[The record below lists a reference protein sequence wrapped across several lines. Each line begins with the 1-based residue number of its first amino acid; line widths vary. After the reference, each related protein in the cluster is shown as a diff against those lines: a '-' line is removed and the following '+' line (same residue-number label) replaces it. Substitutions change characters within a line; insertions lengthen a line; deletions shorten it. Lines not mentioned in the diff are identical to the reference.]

1 MNDIVIAN
9 FEKTKEEILVGVD
22 RDSFFENWQE
32 NETWEVGFLVMKTKA
47 NAHSFDLVDY
57 ESSVFWNGQ
66 EFIIKQMKDYAVGA
80 QRFKEVIATHVYYT
94 IQDGYQYEQITGTF
108 SINQCL
114 SHIFSTGNR
123 GFSYEVIN
131 TNGVFSRIEQENFG
145 DGNYLKLIDEVLS
158 DYDAVVIPDN
168 KHLRFYPRSYYGNET
183 QEQIR
188 YKFNTDEVHFEI
200 DTYSLKT
207 QIKGFGKKK
216 EESAGGGYY
225 FSPITYTSPKS
236 SQWGV
241 RIQNPVEDD
250 RYTIASNMTAR
261 LKKDL
266 HDYPDISGTVTLK
279 WAIDVSPGDRVT
291 FVYEPLNISE
301 IIQINGIKQYPMIPN
316 KPPEVAL
323 SNTKKT
329 MTSILAQLAK
339 RGVK

>member
-9 FEKTKEEILVGVD
+9 FDKTKEEILVGVD

-47 NAHSFDLVDY
+47 DAHSFDLVDY
-57 ESSVFWNGQ
+57 ESSIFWNGQ
-66 EFIIKQMKDYAVGA
+66 EFIVKQMKDYAVGA
-80 QRFKEVIATHVYYT
+80 QRFKEVVATHVYYT
-94 IQDGYQYEQITGTF
+94 VQDGYQYEQITGTF

-114 SHIFSTGNR
+114 SHIFSAGNR

-207 QIKGFGKKK
+207 QIRGFGKKK
-216 EESAGGGYY
+216 EDESYY
-225 FSPITYTSPKS
+225 FSPITYTSPESAK
-236 SQWGV
+236 WGI
-241 RIQNPVEDD
+241 RIQEPVSDD
-250 RYTIASNMTAR
+250 RFTVASSMSAR
-261 LKKDL
+261 LRRDI
-266 HDYPDISGTVTLK
+266 HDYPDISGTVNIK
-279 WAIDVSPGDRVT
+279 WAIDLKRGDKVT
-291 FVYEPLNISE
+291 FVYEPLNVCQM
-301 IIQINGIKQYPMIPN
+301 IQVVGLKKYPLIPN
-316 KPPEVAL
+316 KPPEVTL
-323 SNTKKT
+323 SNNKKT
-329 MTSILAQLAK
+329 MTNILAGLK
-339 RGVK
+339 KKGVL

>member
-66 EFIIKQMKDYAVGA
+66 EFIVKQMKDYAVGA
-80 QRFKEVIATHVYYT
+80 QRFKEVVATHVYYT
-94 IQDGYQYEQITGTF
+94 IQDGYQYEQMTGTF

-114 SHIFSTGNR
+114 SHIFSAGNR

-145 DGNYLKLIDEVLS
+145 DGNYLKLIDEVLT

-168 KHLRFYPRSYYGNET
+168 KHLRFYPRTYYGNET

-207 QIKGFGKKK
+207 QIRGFGKKK
-216 EESAGGGYY
+216 EDESYY
-225 FSPITYTSPKS
+225 FSPITYTSPESNK
-236 SQWGV
+236 WGI
-241 RIQNPVEDD
+241 RIQDPVSDD
-250 RYTIASNMTAR
+250 RFTVASSMSAR
-261 LKKDL
+261 LRRDI
-266 HDYPDISGTVTLK
+266 HDYPDISGTVNIK
-279 WAIDVSPGDRVT
+279 WAIDLNRGDKVT
-291 FVYEPLNISE
+291 FVYEPLNICQM
-301 IIQINGIKQYPMIPN
+301 IQVVGLKKYPLIPN
-316 KPPEVAL
+316 KPPEVTL
-323 SNTKKT
+323 SNNKKT
-329 MTSILAQLAK
+329 MTNILAGLK
-339 RGVK
+339 KKGVL

>member
-32 NETWEVGFLVMKTKA
+32 NETWEVGFLVMKTKS

-66 EFIIKQMKDYAVGA
+66 EFIVKQMKDYAVGA
-80 QRFKEVIATHVYYT
+80 QRFKEVVATHVYYT
-94 IQDGYQYEQITGTF
+94 IQDGYQYEQMTGTF

-114 SHIFSTGNR
+114 SHIFAAGAR

-145 DGNYLKLIDEVLS
+145 GGNYLKLIDEVLS

-168 KHLRFYPRSYYGNET
+168 KHLRFYPRTYYGNET

-188 YKFNTDEVHFEI
+188 FKFNTDEAHFEI

-207 QIKGFGKKK
+207 QIRGFGKKK
-216 EESAGGGYY
+216 EDESYY
-225 FSPITYTSPKS
+225 FSPITYTSPES
-236 SQWGV
+236 SKWGI
-241 RIQNPVEDD
+241 RIQDPVSDD
-250 RYTIASNMTAR
+250 RFTVASSMSAR
-261 LKKDL
+261 LRRDI
-266 HDYPDISGTVTLK
+266 HDYPDISGTVNIK
-279 WAIDVSPGDRVT
+279 WAIDLNRGDKVT
-291 FVYEPLNISE
+291 FVYEPLNICQM
-301 IIQINGIKQYPMIPN
+301 IQVVGLKKYPLIPN
-316 KPPEVAL
+316 KPPEVTL
-323 SNTKKT
+323 SNNKKT
-329 MTSILAQLAK
+329 MTSILAGLK
-339 RGVK
+339 KKGVL

>member
-32 NETWEVGFLVMKTKA
+32 NETWEVGFLVMKTKS

-57 ESSVFWNGQ
+57 ENSVFWNGQ
-66 EFIIKQMKDYAVGA
+66 EFIVKQMKDYAVGA
-80 QRFKEVIATHVYYT
+80 QRFKEVVATHVYYT
-94 IQDGYQYEQITGTF
+94 IQDGYQYEQMTGTF

-114 SHIFSTGNR
+114 SHIFSAGNR

-168 KHLRFYPRSYYGNET
+168 KHLRFYPRTYYGNET

-207 QIKGFGKKK
+207 QIRGFGKKK
-216 EESAGGGYY
+216 EDESYY
-225 FSPITYTSPKS
+225 FSPITYTSPESAK
-236 SQWGV
+236 WGV
-241 RIQNPVEDD
+241 RIQDPVSDD
-250 RYTIASNMTAR
+250 RFTVASSMSAR
-261 LKKDL
+261 LRRDI
-266 HDYPDISGTVTLK
+266 HDYPDISGTVNIK
-279 WAIDVSPGDRVT
+279 WAIDLNRGDKVT
-291 FVYEPLNISE
+291 FIYEPLNVCQM
-301 IIQINGIKQYPMIPN
+301 IQVVGLKKYPLIPN
-316 KPPEVAL
+316 KPPEVTL
-323 SNTKKT
+323 SNNKKT
-329 MTSILAQLAK
+329 MTNILAGLK
-339 RGVK
+339 KKGVL

>member
-32 NETWEVGFLVMKTKA
+32 NETWEVGFLVMKTKS

-80 QRFKEVIATHVYYT
+80 QRFKEVVATHVYYT
-94 IQDGYQYEQITGTF
+94 IQDGYQYEQMTGTF

-114 SHIFSTGNR
+114 SHIFSAGNR

-168 KHLRFYPRSYYGNET
+168 KHLRFYPRTYYGNET

-207 QIKGFGKKK
+207 QIRGFGKKK
-216 EESAGGGYY
+216 EDDSYY
-225 FSPITYTSPKS
+225 FSPITYTSPES
-236 SQWGV
+236 SKWGI
-241 RIQNPVEDD
+241 RIQDPVDDD
-250 RYTIASNMTAR
+250 RFTVASSMSAR
-261 LKKDL
+261 LRRDI
-266 HDYPDISGTVTLK
+266 HDYPDISGTVNIK
-279 WAIDVSPGDRVT
+279 WAIDLNRGDKVT
-291 FVYEPLNISE
+291 FVYEPLNVCQM
-301 IIQINGIKQYPMIPN
+301 IQVVGLKKYPLIPN
-316 KPPEVAL
+316 KPPEVTL
-323 SNTKKT
+323 SNNKKT
-329 MTSILAQLAK
+329 MTNILAGLK
-339 RGVK
+339 KKGVL

>member
-1 MNDIVIAN
+1 MDIIIRN
-9 FEKTKEEILVGVD
+9 YQKTIEEILVGID
-22 RDSFFENWQE
+22 KDSFFTNWQE
-32 NETWEVGFLVMKTKA
+32 NEAWEVSFTTYR
-47 NAHSFDLVDY
+47 NERNSYTFDLIDY
-57 ESSVFWNGQ
+57 EGSVILDG
-66 EFIIKQMKDYAVGA
+66 EEYVIKELKSYAVGR
-80 QRFKEVIATHVYYT
+80 QVYKDVTATHVYYT
-94 IQDGYQYEQITGTF
+94 IQDGYQYDTLTGTL

-114 SHIFSTGNR
+114 AHIFKNDTR

-131 TNGVFSRIEQENFG
+131 TNGIISRAEQENFG
-145 DGNYLKLIDEVLS
+145 NGDYLNLINEVLK
-158 DYDAVVIPDN
+158 DYDVVVLPTN
-168 KHLRFYPRSYYGNET
+168 RHLRFYPRAYYGQDT

-188 YKFNTDEVHFEI
+188 YKHNTDEVHFNI
-200 DTYSLKT
+200 DTYALKT

-241 RIQNPVEDD
+241 RIQNPVEDG

-301 IIQINGIKQYPMIPN
+301 IIQIVGIKQYPMIPN
-316 KPPEVAL
+316 KPPEVTL
-323 SNTKKT
+323 SNNKKT
-329 MTSILAQLAK
+329 MTNILAGLK
-339 RGVK
+339 KKGVL

>member
-32 NETWEVGFLVMKTKA
+32 NETWEVGFLVMKTKD

-207 QIKGFGKKK
+207 QIRGFGKKK
-216 EESAGGGYY
+216 EDDSYY
-225 FSPITYTSPKS
+225 FSPITYTSPESAK
-236 SQWGV
+236 WGV
-241 RIQNPVEDD
+241 RIQDPVSDD
-250 RYTIASNMTAR
+250 RFTVASSMSAR
-261 LKKDL
+261 LRRNI
-266 HDYPDISGTVTLK
+266 HDYPDISGTVNIK
-279 WAIDVSPGDRVT
+279 WAIDLNRGDKVT
-291 FVYEPLNISE
+291 FVYEPLNVCQM
-301 IIQINGIKQYPMIPN
+301 IQVVGLKKYPLIPN
-316 KPPEVAL
+316 KPPEVTL
-323 SNTKKT
+323 SNNKKT
-329 MTSILAQLAK
+329 MTNILAGLK
-339 RGVK
+339 KKGVL

>member
-1 MNDIVIAN
+1 MNDIVITN

-80 QRFKEVIATHVYYT
+80 QRFKEVVATHVYYT
-94 IQDGYQYEQITGTF
+94 IQDGYQYEQMTGTF

-114 SHIFSTGNR
+114 SHIFASGSR

-145 DGNYLKLIDEVLS
+145 DGNYLKLIDEVLT

-168 KHLRFYPRSYYGNET
+168 KHLRFYPRTYYGNET
-183 QEQIR
+183 QELIR

-207 QIKGFGKKK
+207 QIRGFGKKK
-216 EESAGGGYY
+216 EDESYY
-225 FSPITYTSPKS
+225 FSPITYTSPES
-236 SQWGV
+236 SKWGI
-241 RIQNPVEDD
+241 RIQDSVNDD
-250 RYTIASNMTAR
+250 RFTVASSMSAR
-261 LKKDL
+261 LRRDI
-266 HDYPDISGTVTLK
+266 HDYPDISGTVNIK
-279 WAIDVSPGDRVT
+279 WAIDLNRGDKVT
-291 FVYEPLNISE
+291 FVYEPLNVCQM
-301 IIQINGIKQYPMIPN
+301 IQVVGLKKYPLIPN
-316 KPPEVAL
+316 KPPEVTL
-323 SNTKKT
+323 SNNKKT
-329 MTSILAQLAK
+329 MTNILAGLK
-339 RGVK
+339 KKGVL

>member
-32 NETWEVGFLVMKTKA
+32 NETWEVGFLVMKTKS

-57 ESSVFWNGQ
+57 ENSVFWNGQ
-66 EFIIKQMKDYAVGA
+66 EFIVKQMKDYAVGA
-80 QRFKEVIATHVYYT
+80 QRFKEVVATHVYYT
-94 IQDGYQYEQITGTF
+94 IQDGYQYEQMTGTF

-114 SHIFSTGNR
+114 SHIFSAGNR

-168 KHLRFYPRSYYGNET
+168 KHLRFYPRTYYGNET

-188 YKFNTDEVHFEI
+188 FKFNTDEVHFEI

-207 QIKGFGKKK
+207 QIRGFGKKK
-216 EESAGGGYY
+216 EDESYY
-225 FSPITYTSPKS
+225 FSPITYTSPESAK
-236 SQWGV
+236 WGV
-241 RIQNPVEDD
+241 RIQDPVSDD
-250 RYTIASNMTAR
+250 RFTVASSMSAR
-261 LKKDL
+261 LRRDI
-266 HDYPDISGTVTLK
+266 HDYPDISGTVNIK
-279 WAIDVSPGDRVT
+279 WAIDLNRGDKVT
-291 FVYEPLNISE
+291 FVYEPLNICQM
-301 IIQINGIKQYPMIPN
+301 IQVVGLKKYPLIPN
-316 KPPEVAL
+316 KPPEVTL
-323 SNTKKT
+323 SNNKKT
-329 MTSILAQLAK
+329 MTNILAGLK
-339 RGVK
+339 KKGVL

>member
-66 EFIIKQMKDYAVGA
+66 EFIVKQMKDYAVGA
-80 QRFKEVIATHVYYT
+80 QRFKEVVATHVYYT
-94 IQDGYQYEQITGTF
+94 IQDGYQYEQMTGTF

-114 SHIFSTGNR
+114 SHIFSAGNR

-131 TNGVFSRIEQENFG
+131 TNGVFSRIDQENFG

-168 KHLRFYPRSYYGNET
+168 KHLRFYPRTYYGNET

-207 QIKGFGKKK
+207 QIRGFGKKK
-216 EESAGGGYY
+216 EDENYY
-225 FSPITYTSPKS
+225 FSPITYTSPES
-236 SQWGV
+236 SKWGI
-241 RIQNPVEDD
+241 RIQDPVNDD
-250 RYTIASNMTAR
+250 RFTVASSMSAR
-261 LKKDL
+261 LRRDI
-266 HDYPDISGTVTLK
+266 HDYPDISGTVNIK
-279 WAIDVSPGDRVT
+279 WAIDLNRGDKVT
-291 FVYEPLNISE
+291 FVYEPLNICQM
-301 IIQINGIKQYPMIPN
+301 IQVVGLKKYPLTPN
-316 KPPEVAL
+316 KPPEVTL
-323 SNTKKT
+323 SNNKKT
-329 MTSILAQLAK
+329 MTNILAGLK
-339 RGVK
+339 KKGVL